1 MKQPPAT
8 AQKRAAALREE
19 IRDHDHRY
27 YVLAEPAIADEAYDA
42 LLRELQDLETAY
54 PLLVTPDSPTQRVG
68 GTPSKEFATVI
79 HDPPMLSLAN
89 SYSEEEIRDFD
100 RRVRE
105 LLGDATPVYTAELK
119 IDGVAITLRYHKGLL
134 TLGATRGD
142 GTQGDDITNNL
153 RTVRSLPL
161 RLRSQGKA
169 FDDIVV
175 RGEAYMPREGF
186 AALNAQRT
194 AAEEKTFI
202 NPRNAAAGT
211 LKLQDPAVVAT
222 RPIQCFMY
230 ALYAP
235 GARLRSH
242 SENLEQLRTFGF
254 PVNPH
259 TRRCASVDDVVA
271 FWKHWEEHRDDLPY
285 DIDGVVIKVD
295 ALAQQEELGTIA
307 RSPRWAIAFKFRA
320 RKEETVLQGITLQVG
335 RTGAVTPVAELAPVF
350 VGGSTVSRATLHNVD
365 YITELDLRVG
375 DTVIVE
381 KGGDVI
387 PKVSGVVLARR
398 PRGTR
403 PFAMPGTCPVC
414 GAAVYRGDEEANYYC
429 ENGDCPAQVRG
440 RIEHFAARGAMDIEG
455 LGEAAVDQLVAQ
467 GIVKNIA
474 DIYTLHTHRAA
485 LAELERWGDKSTG
498 NLLDAIERSKQQ
510 PFHRVLFALGIRHV
524 GAGVAR
530 TLADAFPSIDALQTA
545 TEEALRETPAIGPT
559 IAASIVHF
567 FRDPHNRATLKALK
581 KAGLQFAGA
590 ATPAG
595 GALTGKTFVITGTLP
610 TYGRDEARKIIEQ
623 HGGKVASGVSKN
635 VSFVV
640 VGEDAGSKLTR
651 ARELGIPLLSE
662 ADLLRMIA

>member
-1 MKQPPAT
+1 MTQPPAK
-8 AQKRAAALREE
+8 AQQRAAILRDE

-27 YVLAEPAIADEAYDA
+27 YVLAEPVITDEAYDA
-42 LLRELQDLETAY
+42 LMRELQELEAAY
-54 PLLVTPDSPTQRVG
+54 PSLVTPDSPTQRVG
-68 GTPSKEFATVI
+68 GTPTKEFATVV

-105 LLGDATPVYTAELK
+105 LLGSAPPVYTAELK
-119 IDGVAITLRYHKGLL
+119 IDGVAITLRYRDGLFVQ
-134 TLGATRGD
+134 GATRGD
-142 GTQGDDITNNL
+142 GVQGDDITNNL

-161 RLRSQGKA
+161 RLRKLGKG
-169 FDDIVV
+169 FHDVVV
-175 RGEAYMPREGF
+175 RGEAYMPRDGF
-186 AALNAQRT
+186 NALNRQRE
-194 AAEEKTFI
+194 AAEEKVFI

-211 LKLQDPAVVAT
+211 LKLQDPVIVAG
-222 RPIQCFMY
+222 RPINCFMY

-235 GARLRSH
+235 GARLRAH
-242 SENLEQLRTFGF
+242 SENLEHLRTFGF

-259 TRRCASVDDVVA
+259 TRRCTSVDEVVA
-271 FWKHWEEHRDDLPY
+271 FWRHWEEHRDGLPY

-295 ALAQQEELGTIA
+295 ALAQQDELGTIA
-307 RSPRWAIAFKFRA
+307 KSPRWAIAFKFRA
-320 RKEETVLQGITLQVG
+320 RKEQTVLLGITLQVG

-365 YITELDLRVG
+365 YIAELDLRVG
-375 DTVIVE
+375 DTVVVE

-387 PKVSGVVLARR
+387 PKVSEVVPAKR
-398 PRGTR
+398 PKNAR
-403 PFAMPGTCPVC
+403 PFAMPGTCPEC
-414 GAAVYRGDEEANYYC
+414 GSPIYRSDEEANFYC

-474 DIYTLHTHRAA
+474 DVYTLAKHRAA
-485 LAELERWGDKSTG
+485 LVALERWGEKSTA
-498 NLLDAIERSKQQ
+498 NLLEAIEQSKKQ

-530 TLADAFPSIDALQTA
+530 TLADAFSSIDDLQSA
-545 TEEALRETPAIGPT
+545 TEEALRETPAIGPK

-567 FRDPHNRATLKALK
+567 FSDPHNRAALKALK
-581 KAGLQFAGA
+581 RAGLQFAGA

-595 GALTGKTFVITGTLP
+595 GTLAGKTFVITGTLP
-610 TYGRDEARKIIEQ
+610 TYSRDEARKLIEQ
-623 HGGKVASGVSKN
+623 NGGKVASGVSKN
-635 VSFVV
+635 VTFVL

-651 ARELGIPLLSE
+651 ARELGITLLSE
-662 ADLLRMIA
+662 AELVHMIS